1 MQPMHIVLF
10 VFLCSF
16 VNASSNARDFFK
28 LHKYSNDT
36 IPTTTFSSSSSLSSF
51 LSTQYHHHTH
61 SSITLNT
68 EFVSYSYI
76 ESDTT
81 DNYGSSIHSNSNS
94 ASNDYI
100 SNDMN
105 NGNGLEYTDEIFSM
119 YTDSFNTMSSI
130 FPAASM
136 TATRSLA
143 YQTPVTTT
151 TSSSDYFQENT
162 FVYSYSNIQ
171 PADEISIWSSELIL
185 STIAIGSDTFTTTA
199 DLLPNTDRSL
209 IYGSGTSSL
218 PKSNSYLTSSSTTTF
233 DTKPLTTNNYVSSL
247 TTTTNIPT
255 TSTSSLSSSSSTLNF
270 NLNSQTSLSN
280 QISTSHSF
288 NIGTSSSFVGSSIF
302 QKTIL
307 PPTIV
312 TSTTSPVSMSTSES
326 LSYKKSTEFSPST
339 LQSFPTS
346 TTSTSASLIFPNTI
360 SKYPTHIASSI
371 VIPTSSSSSS
381 SSSSTS
387 SIIISTPPESVSTS
401 LIIIS
406 SSSVTTLPPPSSI
419 IVSPYST
426 IPITTSSTAPPIPS
440 SKGQVESDNVQTQS
454 TSFPSNTISAVTS
467 QLLLTETTT
476 SFSTPTADSSDLFIS
491 PSPTSTSS
499 SKNVVTFDPF
509 ATYTTTT
516 TISFSGLSLFEHT
529 TASST
534 SLTSTIISVHS
545 SSKTSTTIS
554 TTSSSIS
561 FSISSIISSQQPI
574 SITST
579 SVISSTTS
587 TSPKFTSN
595 TTTSVLVISS
605 KISVGN
611 NVSTTVLIGSTKHVS
626 VATTLNQTPAAT
638 ASSKTI
644 ISMTRAS
651 VLMSTGT
658 ITASTTA
665 SYSYSTNN
673 PNWWVPTE
681 IITDSENSTSVTET
695 NYASQTAN
703 LPKMITSSD
712 ANEEPAEGYTLITI
726 GFKKALNYQFVISN
740 PQSSVQIIS
749 FLPEVLNN
757 PFDNN
762 LTDIVVSRLM
772 PLEDNSIP
780 YLVTVAECYFPK
792 SLIPSLS
799 SMLKDSSSPL
809 YTRKASKNII
819 NTLAQ
824 LIDPSI
830 PITGLI
836 HSSNNLNTSSDN
848 DSATSDN
855 NNPKSPNDSSNGSND
870 QNDNGNNSINL
881 NFANTGTLDGSDLDS
896 MAYNNKNINRS
907 NSSSTATKKKITGIV
922 VGVIVGSAVYIVTVG
937 FLVRHII
944 NRYKKQ
950 SIIKHTPDET
960 FSISSNESSIND
972 EKYSHHSS
980 ANHNFN
986 GNTFL
991 SEEFG
996 IGIDAKRGNS
1006 VKLKISKPIAS
1017 QNSLGF

>member
-1 MQPMHIVLF
+1 
-10 VFLCSF
+10 
-16 VNASSNARDFFK
+16 
-28 LHKYSNDT
+28 
-36 IPTTTFSSSSSLSSF
+36 
-51 LSTQYHHHTH
+51 
-61 SSITLNT
+61 
-68 EFVSYSYI
+68 
-76 ESDTT
+76 
-81 DNYGSSIHSNSNS
+81 
-94 ASNDYI
+94 
-100 SNDMN
+100 MN
-105 NGNGLEYTDEIFSM
+105 NSNGLEYTDEIFPM
-119 YTDSFNTMSSI
+119 YTDSFNTISSI

-136 TATRSLA
+136 TVTISLA

-151 TSSSDYFQENT
+151 TSSSDYFQEST

-185 STIAIGSDTFTTTA
+185 STITIGSDTFTTTA
-199 DLLPNTDRSL
+199 DILSNTDQSS
-209 IYGSGTSSL
+209 IYDSRTSSL

-233 DTKPLTTNNYVSSL
+233 DTKLLTTNNYVSSL
-247 TTTTNIPT
+247 TTTNIPT

-270 NLNSQTSLSN
+270 NLNSQTSLSS
-280 QISTSHSF
+280 QISTSRSF
-288 NIGTSSSFVGSSIF
+288 NIGISSSFVESSIF

-326 LSYKKSTEFSPST
+326 LSYKKSTELSPST
-339 LQSFPTS
+339 LHSFPTS
-346 TTSTSASLIFPNTI
+346 TISTSAGLIFPNTI

-371 VIPTSSSSSS
+371 VIPTSASSSS

-387 SIIISTPPESVSTS
+387 SVIISTPPESVSTP
-401 LIIIS
+401 LIVIS
-406 SSSVTTLPPPSSI
+406 SLSVATLPPPSSI

-440 SKGQVESDNVQTQS
+440 SKEQVGSDNVQTQS
-454 TSFPSNTISAVTS
+454 TSFPPNTISVVTS
-467 QLLLTETTT
+467 QPLLTETTT
-476 SFSTPTADSSDLFIS
+476 SFSTPTAYSSALFIS
-491 PSPTSTSS
+491 QSPTSTSS

-545 SSKTSTTIS
+545 SSKASTAIS
-554 TTSSSIS
+554 TTTSSTS
-561 FSISSIISSQQPI
+561 FSISSIISPQQPI
-574 SITST
+574 SVTST

-587 TSPKFTSN
+587 TSPKFTSS
-595 TTTSVLVISS
+595 TTISVLVISS

-611 NVSTTVLIGSTKHVS
+611 NISTTVLIGSTKHVS
-626 VATTLNQTPAAT
+626 VSTTLNQTPAAT

-658 ITASTTA
+658 ITASTTT

-681 IITDSENSTSVTET
+681 IITDSGNSTLVTET

-712 ANEEPAEGYTLITI
+712 TNEEPAEGYTLITI

-757 PFDNN
+757 PFNNN
-762 LTDIVVSRLM
+762 LTDIVVSRLV
-772 PLEDNSIP
+772 PLQDNSIP
-780 YLVTVAECYFPK
+780 YLVTVAKCYFPE
-792 SLIPSLS
+792 SLISSLS

-836 HSSNNLNTSSDN
+836 YSSNNLNTSSDN

-855 NNPKSPNDSSNGSND
+855 NNPKPPNDSDNGSND
-870 QNDNGNNSINL
+870 QNNNGNNSINL

-907 NSSSTATKKKITGIV
+907 DSSSTATKKKITGIV
-922 VGVIVGSAVYIVTVG
+922 VGVVVGSAVYIVTVG

-980 ANHNFN
+980 TNHNFN

-996 IGIDAKRGNS
+996 IGINAKRGNS